1 MRALFG
7 FVLLACM
14 VGNAQAFEWR
24 ALEWR
29 VGVAYASGLSEVT
42 DLHEDNLQA
51 EGLEAD
57 VDLKLPL
64 GITAGVTYDWPSGMR
79 ADLTLGPTFFI
90 GGDVSHFELPVG
102 ASIGYSFAPNAEVS
116 PYVRA
121 GVIHH
126 IASGDYESSSNPG
139 LLVAAGLDFQRLT
152 IEVAFDDSDVEFEAA
167 QCDAEGA
174 CQPGFETLNTYEVI
188 ASVFWRFR

>member
-1 MRALFG
+1 MNRTALMLLFCVCTADAVQAQTPAQPSLTRGTWLLTAELGGAAFTAFQRVRAVPEDAAGGLP
-7 FVLLACM
+7 V
-14 VGNAQAFEWR
+14 ER
-24 ALEWR
+24 R
-29 VGVAYASGLSEVT
+29 VSAST
-42 DLHEDNLQA
+42 
-51 EGLEAD
+51 
-57 VDLKLPL
+57 
-64 GITAGVTYDWPSGMR
+64 TAT
-79 ADLTLGPTFFI
+79 
-90 GGDVSHFELPVG
+90 VG
-102 ASIGYSFAPNAEVS
+102 ASIGYNFAPNADVS

-167 QCDAEGA
+167 QCDAEGN
-174 CQPGFETLNTYEVI
+174 CRPGFETLNTYEVI